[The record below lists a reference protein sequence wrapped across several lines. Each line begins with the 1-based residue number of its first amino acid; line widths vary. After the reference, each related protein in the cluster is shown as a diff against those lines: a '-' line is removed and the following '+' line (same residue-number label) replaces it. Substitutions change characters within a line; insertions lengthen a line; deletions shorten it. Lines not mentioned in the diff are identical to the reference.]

1 MTDGHDSHDA
11 QDIAEQFDEDVTN
24 ADPGNPEQNGL
35 LDVAPDSP
43 VAVEEELVT
52 EPIIDS
58 VASRDERLQPEAIDE
73 IQGPSDDLA
82 SVLEDDPDL
91 DIGDLAG
98 DPTDLAPE
106 EAALHV
112 IDDANLG

>member
-1 MTDGHDSHDA
+1 MSN
-11 QDIAEQFDEDVTN
+11 QDPQDVAEQLDEDVTN
-24 ADPGNPEQNGL
+24 TDPGNTEQNGL
-35 LDVAPDSP
+35 LDFAPDDP

-52 EPIIDS
+52 EPIVDS
-58 VASRDERLQPEAIDE
+58 VASREERLQPEAIDE

-82 SVLEDDPDL
+82 SALQDDELGL
-91 DIGDLAG
+91 DVGDLAA
-98 DPTDLAPE
+98 DPSDLAPE